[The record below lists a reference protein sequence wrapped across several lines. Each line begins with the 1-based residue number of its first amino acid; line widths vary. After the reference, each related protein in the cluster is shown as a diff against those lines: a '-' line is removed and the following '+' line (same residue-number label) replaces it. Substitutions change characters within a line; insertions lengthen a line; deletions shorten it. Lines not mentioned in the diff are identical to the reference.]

1 MTRGWSEILRF
12 WRRAFLRAVLNCA
25 LCWCALGISS
35 CSKPEVSFELDCQG
49 TEVNHTQTDRDGVV
63 QTEDTTLGT
72 RRHFSL
78 IQQMLNSVMCDQ
90 WDDHHIHCG
99 VQDRPKSKDK
109 AAQKSFEE
117 DFDLNRQNL
126 QVSVEIKRTSS
137 RDHLKIETRSNF
149 SGQCQRTD
157 KR

>member
-1 MTRGWSEILRF
+1 VRNGLSETLPGVCRGF
-12 WRRAFLRAVLNCA
+12 PRAGLIQA
-25 LCWCALGISS
+25 LCWCALGMSS

-49 TEVNHTQTDRDGVV
+49 TEVSHTQTDRDGVV

-72 RRHFSL
+72 RRHFAL
-78 IQQMLNSVMCDQ
+78 IQQTLNSVMCDQ

-109 AAQKSFEE
+109 ATQKSFEE

-126 QVSVEIKRTSS
+126 QVSVEIKRTSLS
-137 RDHLKIETRSNF
+137 DHLKIETRSNF
-149 SGQCQRTD
+149 SGQCQRTG